1 MNNTV
6 ARGAKQLLKAVAL
19 GGLVLAAVFGTT
31 AAAAEATAHPQHT
44 VTVQADGDG
53 GTDGTNPWG

>member
-6 ARGAKQLLKAVAL
+6 ARLKAAAL
-19 GGLVLAAVFGTT
+19 AGLVLAAVFGTT
-31 AAAAEATAHPQHT
+31 AAAGATAHPQHT

-53 GTDGTNPWG
+53 GTDGTNPWD